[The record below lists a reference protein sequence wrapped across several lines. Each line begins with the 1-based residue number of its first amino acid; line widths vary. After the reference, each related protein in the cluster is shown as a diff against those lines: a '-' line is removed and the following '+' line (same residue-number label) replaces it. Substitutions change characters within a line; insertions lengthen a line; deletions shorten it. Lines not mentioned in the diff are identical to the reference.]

1 MLLISCKDT
10 NKFDS
15 DHYLDQEIEKIIA
28 QKTISCANTQLFGHQ
43 KCISTRHFL
52 CIINKKKY
60 LCIQKSDPPKNKQNN
75 CSSNTSKIRN
85 KWNWQLFLH

>member
-28 QKTISCANTQLFGHQ
+28 RKTISCANTQLFGHQ

-52 CIINKKKY
+52 CIINKKCTFAFKKA
-60 LCIQKSDPPKNKQNN
+60 IRQKTNRITVAVTQAK
-75 CSSNTSKIRN
+75 
-85 KWNWQLFLH
+85 

>member
-1 MLLISCKDT
+1 MLQISCKDT

-28 QKTISCANTQLFGHQ
+28 QKTIFCANTQLFGHQ

-52 CIINKKKY
+52 CIINKKMY

-85 KWNWQLFLH
+85 KYGEQISR